1 MTISPPTDQAPTPE
15 PILSAQGLRK
25 VYPGVTALDGVGID
39 VHAGE
44 FHGLL
49 GENGAGKST
58 FIKVISGA
66 VRPDGGK
73 LVWQGSEVEMSKP
86 ADALDLGI
94 SVLPQQVLLFRRK
107 SVAEN
112 ILIGLG
118 FPNRGGYIDRKA
130 GRRRAREVLESFEL
144 DIDPGARMGDLPL
157 HKQRL
162 VTIALAIA
170 RNARLI
176 IMDEPTASLN
186 ADEIEVVQDAVR
198 RLTDAGIA
206 VLYVTHRL
214 IELDEV
220 DRVTVLRNGRVVL
233 TAHGEKVD
241 HQQLIT
247 AIAGRELAEAVRPQP
262 EAAAGPALLELDG
275 VSGADLHDISFRIP
289 PGRIVGITGA
299 EGSGIKDLGR
309 VLFGD
314 RPMSAGR
321 IELGGEAYKPRS
333 PAAAL
338 EQGLVYV
345 AQDRA
350 STGLFMRK
358 SIRENCAMAP
368 FAVGRFTRRGGRVD
382 RRGSAVAT
390 REMMGRLK
398 IAAPDEQ
405 TVVGSL
411 SGGNQQKVLLARA
424 LLCDP
429 RLLILEEPTEGVD
442 VGARRDFFDILR
454 ELVDERRSAVIVSSD
469 WEELAETCDTVL
481 VFRAGEMVGELHGA
495 DLQAERLAALVLDA
509 TEVV

>member
-1 MTISPPTDQAPTPE
+1 MTPSSQQATTTPE
-15 PILSAQGLRK
+15 PILSAQGLIK
-25 VYPGVTALDGVGID
+25 SYPGVVALDGVGID

-58 FIKVISGA
+58 FIKVIGGA
-66 VRPDGGK
+66 IRPDGGR
-73 LVWQGSEVEMSKP
+73 LLWNGSEVEMSKP
-86 ADALDLGI
+86 SDALELGI

-112 ILIGLG
+112 ILVGLG
-118 FPNRGGYIDRKA
+118 FPSRAGYIDRRA
-130 GRRRAREVLESFEL
+130 GMQKAREVLDSFEL
-144 DIDPGARMGDLPL
+144 DVDPAARMGDLPL

-198 RLTDAGIA
+198 RLTAAGIA

-214 IELDEV
+214 VELDEV

-233 TAHGEKVD
+233 SAGGEQVD
-241 HQQLIT
+241 HKGLIT
-247 AIAGRELAEAVRPQP
+247 AIAGRDLADAPRPREQGD
-262 EAAAGPALLELDG
+262 ASGPALLELDG
-275 VSGADLHDISFRIP
+275 VRGGDLQDVSFRVA

-299 EGSGIKDLGR
+299 EGSGIKHLGR
-309 VLFGD
+309 LLCGAQ
-314 RPMSAGR
+314 PIEAGR
-321 IELGGEAYKPRS
+321 VELGGEEYRPGS
-333 PAAAL
+333 PAKAL

-350 STGLFMRK
+350 STGLLMRK
-358 SIRENCAMAP
+358 SIRENCALAP
-368 FAVGRFTRRGGRVD
+368 FAVGRFRRGGRVD
-382 RRGSAVAT
+382 RRGSAAAT
-390 REMMGRLK
+390 REMMKRLK
-398 IAAPDEQ
+398 IAARDER
-405 TVVGSL
+405 TVVGTL

-429 RLLILEEPTEGVD
+429 RLLLLEEPTEGVD
-442 VGARRDFFDILR
+442 VGARRDFFDLLR
-454 ELVDERRSAVIVSSD
+454 ELVGENRSAVIVSSD
-469 WEELAETCDTVL
+469 WEELANTCDSVL
-481 VFRAGEMVGELHGA
+481 VFRDGRMVGELHGA
-495 DLQAERLAALVLDA
+495 DLQAERLAALVLGADEA
-509 TEVV
+509 A